1 MAIAHSRSRRKS
13 TGKRYK
19 WRGPKKFHELGKEPA
34 LTNIDEKKTRLI
46 RGMGNNRKYRLIS
59 ANVANVMDKKTK
71 KAVKAKIKSVLET
84 PANRNYVRR
93 NIMTKG
99 TIIETEKGKAKVTS
113 RPGQDG
119 TVNAVLVE

>member
-1 MAIAHSRSRRKS
+1 MAISHGRPKRRS

-19 WRGPKKFHELGKEPA
+19 KVGAKKVKDLGRAP
-34 LTNIDEKKTRLI
+34 THTSVGEKKLRNV
-46 RGMGNNRKYRLIS
+46 RGRGDNRKYALFS
-59 ANVANVMDKKTK
+59 VDVANVLDRKTK
-71 KAVKAKIKSVLET
+71 KAVKAKITRVLEN

-93 NIMTKG
+93 NVITKG
-99 TIIETEKGKAKVTS
+99 AVLETEKGKAKVTS